1 VSFSIKTLNIKKMK
15 KQLLLFGLILSL
27 SACGDN
33 EKNKETAKAEEEK
46 EVNQETNPVP
56 KKQPEAV
63 SPEKTYEYEVVAE
76 NITIPWGFDF
86 LPDGSMLVTA
96 KNGEIFHVV
105 DGEKKAVSGAPD
117 IYNQG
122 QGGLLDIAVAPDFA
136 NNSWIYITYSSQEG
150 DEEGGNT
157 ALMRAKF
164 ENGKLTNRD
173 DLYKAEP
180 NTTKGQHFG
189 SRIVFDQEEH
199 LFFSIGDRGNRDE
212 NPQDITRDGG
222 KVYRLNLDGSIPED
236 NPFVGEENAK
246 EAIYSYGHRNPQGMI
261 LNDAT
266 GEVWVNEHGPKGG
279 DEINIVKPGKNY
291 GWPVVTYGEN
301 YDGTTITEERTGPE
315 FQNPVTYW
323 RPSIAPSGFEKVT
336 SNKYPDLKGGFLV
349 GSLKFQYL
357 EYLKIEDNKVTKREK
372 LLEGLGRVRDVQ
384 QGPDNFIYVAVE
396 GTGVIKLLPL
406 QENK

>member
-1 VSFSIKTLNIKKMK
+1 MK

-122 QGGLLDIAVAPDFA
+122 QGGLLDIAIAPDFDK
-136 NNSWIYITYSSQEG
+136 NSWIYITYASQEG
-150 DEEGGNT
+150 DGEGGNT

-164 ENGKLTNRD
+164 ANGKLTNRE
-173 DLYKAEP
+173 DLYKAKP

-291 GWPVVTYGEN
+291 GWPLVTYGEN
-301 YDGTTITEERTGPE
+301 YDGTTITEERTGPK

-336 SNKYPDLKGGFLV
+336 SNKYPELKDGFLV

-384 QGPDNFIYVAVE
+384 QGPDDFVYVAVE